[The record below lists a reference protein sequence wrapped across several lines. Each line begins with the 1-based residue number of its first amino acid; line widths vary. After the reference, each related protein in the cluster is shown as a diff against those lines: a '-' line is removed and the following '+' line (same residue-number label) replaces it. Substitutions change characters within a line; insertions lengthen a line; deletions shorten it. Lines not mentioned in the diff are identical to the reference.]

1 MGVMRISAAFGIER
15 RFNRCQ
21 ARAQPLQHRL
31 ERAVRPH
38 AQAVGKNLHR
48 HVPVAEV
55 PGNPRQV
62 RQVVAANLDQRL
74 RLDHHVDD
82 AAVVEFKRVPIAQE
96 NSLGKHRAD
105 LSAVHAG
112 EMPGLQAALVRLEN
126 DGVDLARAA
135 ARRMHNAN
143 DAQHQLSRAGRSGVL
158 VGTARLHRLVT
169 ARGRRRHKRGVR
181 LLIAL
186 VREPTERQA
195 GDIEDACRRRA
206 QATGS

>member
-1 MGVMRISAAFGIER
+1 MVMAMTMMMVVVVVIVIVMVVRVIVPVRVMRISAAFGIER

-21 ARAQPLQHRL
+21 PRAQTLQHRL

-55 PGNPRQV
+55 PGNPRQM

-82 AAVVEFKRVPIAQE
+82 AAVVEFERVPVAQE
-96 NSLGKHRAD
+96 NRLGKHRAD

-112 EMPGLQAALVRLEN
+112 EMPGLQAALIRLEN
-126 DGVDLARAA
+126 RW
-135 ARRMHNAN
+135 
-143 DAQHQLSRAGRSGVL
+143 S
-158 VGTARLHRLVT
+158 
-169 ARGRRRHKRGVR
+169 
-181 LLIAL
+181 
-186 VREPTERQA
+186 
-195 GDIEDACRRRA
+195 
-206 QATGS
+206 